1 MEKSKEESKK
11 PPGGSGPGTPSSQMS
26 FTLNDNID
34 QLNADQDQEFRKS
47 FHSRNVSCPNSGYS
61 CFWGRNDVMQGRKDK
76 QV

>member
-26 FTLNDNID
+26 FTFADNID

-47 FHSRNVSCPNSGYS
+47 F
-61 CFWGRNDVMQGRKDK
+61 QQRKLRD
-76 QV
+76 

>member
-26 FTLNDNID
+26 FNLNDNID

-47 FHSRNVSCPNSGYS
+47 FHSRKPFSPKHTFSRLR
-61 CFWGRNDVMQGRKDK
+61 GRNDVLQGGEDK